1 MPFPFSVFLRL
12 FRHLYAQMRIE
23 MCQPTYIRGR
33 FSSCTGL
40 NSIFAVKVTVRRKA
54 GERIRVLQAS
64 QFAQV
69 LRVEVPTLL
78 LTRFFA
84 FYKFHEPRSTLP
96 LAVLEVFVCPPPRPE
111 YRFVL
116 AEWLWLV

>member
-1 MPFPFSVFLRL
+1 M
-12 FRHLYAQMRIE
+12 E
-23 MCQPTYIRGR
+23 TCQSAGIRGR

-54 GERIRVLQAS
+54 GERIGVLQAS

-69 LRVEVPTLL
+69 LPVEVPTLL

-84 FYKFHEPRSTLP
+84 FL
-96 LAVLEVFVCPPPRPE
+96 
-111 YRFVL
+111 
-116 AEWLWLV
+116 